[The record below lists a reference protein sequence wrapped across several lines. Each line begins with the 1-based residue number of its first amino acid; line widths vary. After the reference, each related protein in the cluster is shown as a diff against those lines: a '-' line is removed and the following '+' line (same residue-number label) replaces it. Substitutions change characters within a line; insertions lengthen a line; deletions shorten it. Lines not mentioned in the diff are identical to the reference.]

1 MFFYKKTNLEINI
14 FINQNNNI
22 IYIFFINNQCLM
34 EFKKN
39 NLSLGIRNFIGNW
52 VLEIRNF

>member
-39 NLSLGIRNFIGNW
+39 NLIINFIFDY
-52 VLEIRNF
+52 IF